1 MRKPLQKEDAEAQ
14 LDDEANDDRDH
25 AVDGDEEAHLLRE
38 EMEFEDIV
46 PPASKKL
53 RTRRRRFLDFWRGPQ
68 PPRIQSI
75 DPYFPWIQNGPVEWL
90 ESQGL
95 NRPISLVAVL
105 LPWLLIFIWFLTAQ
119 LPLQDGDANN
129 VISLGC
135 VDTLWERKNECG
147 IDGIDCRPFS
157 NHSFA
162 FQCPAKCREVQLLN
176 PHTVGPVQVNYR
188 PLVVGTGLYRGD
200 SFLCAAAIHAGIV
213 DNHRGGGGRV
223 KLMGGHD
230 NFSGTKH
237 HGIESIPFDSYF
249 PLSFSV
255 VFDDG
260 FQVPADPR
268 SALLPITIL
277 STVVLAIFSSSPK
290 IFFPIFTL
298 IFAHVS
304 FVSDPP
310 PALHLNTTVLPDHIS
325 MFAKRL
331 LPAIFV
337 MVVMYSTTIKRTL
350 AGLSAHIEKAVFWLG
365 GFWIGA
371 LSNYTFDWIPI
382 SRLTAHDLEQQPGA
396 KLALAI
402 IVLVLAVIVVGQAY
416 CFWLEGRLIHY
427 LGLYSLFILAI
438 IVCLMIPGVNL
449 RIHHYILALLLLPG
463 TSLQTRPSLFFQGLL
478 LGLFVNGIA
487 RWDFD
492 SVLQTSAALRADAKF
507 ESVVP
512 QIMEPLIEVE
522 NDALFVTFNFTTHPP
537 DVDGMSVLVND
548 VERARAFYDNEGD
561 GLWDIFEW
569 KRDVDSGL
577 NEYFQWAYIRDG
589 YTLDY
594 SKPVVN
600 ATAALAALDS
610 RQNKNCPAQPTCPR
624 WNGCVSTAT
633 NGGVFKLT
641 CTTDFNGPVIGI
653 AQAKIFVD
661 CADACARHTYCTAF
675 NMKDNFCYFLG
686 KDVGTPRISTE
697 NVNAGTQAKPATE
710 LEPAPGSSVCET
722 KINCP
727 HDDYCCFKTNG
738 QSYISRCNYD
748 FNGGDIAIG
757 QTKSLSECANLC
769 SLLKG
774 CVAAT
779 WVAGTWDG
787 GMCYLKNDQY
797 KVVYNSNVD
806 SVYLER

>member
-1 MRKPLQKEDAEAQ
+1 MRKPLQKEEAQ

-38 EMEFEDIV
+38 EMEYEDTV

-53 RTRRRRFLDFWRGPQ
+53 RTRRQRFLDFLRGPQ
-68 PPRIQSI
+68 PPQIQSI

-90 ESQGL
+90 ESQRL

-105 LPWLLIFIWFLTAQ
+105 LPWFLIFAWFLTAQ
-119 LPLQDGDANN
+119 LPLQDGDGNN
-129 VISLGC
+129 VINLGC
-135 VDTLWERKNECG
+135 VDTLWGRKNECG

-162 FQCPAKCREVQLLN
+162 FQCPAKCRDVQLLN
-176 PHTVGPVQVNYR
+176 PRTVGPVQVNYR

-213 DNHRGGGGRV
+213 DDRRGGGGRV

-230 NFSGTKH
+230 NFAGTKH

-255 VFDDG
+255 VFDDK
-260 FQVPADPR
+260 FQPPADPR
-268 SALLPITIL
+268 TALLPITIL

-325 MFAKRL
+325 AFAKRL
-331 LPAIFV
+331 LPAMFV

-416 CFWLEGRLIHY
+416 CFWLEGRLIRY
-427 LGLYSLFILAI
+427 LGL
-438 IVCLMIPGVNL
+438 
-449 RIHHYILALLLLPG
+449 
-463 TSLQTRPSLFFQGLL
+463 LQTRPSLFFQGLL

-522 NDALFVTFNFTTHPP
+522 NDALFVTFNFTRHPL

-561 GLWDIFEW
+561 GIWDIFEW

-577 NEYFQWAYIRDG
+577 NEYFRWAYIRGG

-594 SKPVVN
+594 SKPGTLFANGSWSSEIYGILVN

-610 RQNKNCPAQPTCPR
+610 RQNKNCPAQPTCPD
-624 WNGCVSTAT
+624 GTAA
-633 NGGVFKLT
+633 NV
-641 CTTDFNGPVIGI
+641 
-653 AQAKIFVD
+653 FVD
-661 CADACARHTYCTAF
+661 CADACARHTHCTAF
-675 NMKDNFCYFLG
+675 NMKDNFCYLLG
-686 KDVGTPRISTE
+686 KDVGAARISTDR
-697 NVNAGTQAKPATE
+697 VNAGTQAKPATE
-710 LEPAPGSSVCET
+710 LEPAPGSSICET
-722 KINCP
+722 EINCP
-727 HDDYCCFKTNG
+727 HNDYCRFNTNG

-748 FNGGDIAIG
+748 FNGGDIAIA
-757 QTKSLSECANLC
+757 QTKSLTECANLC

-779 WVAGTWDG
+779 WVG
-787 GMCYLKNDQY
+787 GICYLKNDQY
-797 KVVYNSNVD
+797 KVVYNPNVD
-806 SVYLER
+806 SVYLEH